1 MEIHLGKFLGRGMD
15 RFCYENLDNPN
26 TCLKVSKLDN
36 SRQSIKEAR
45 YFKYLQKK
53 GIAPSFMPKFV
64 GLYTIGNDMIMEQ
77 EYFRTTEEETA
88 IGLREYL
95 SVASDAEL
103 EELEKE
109 LQKLKAEMIRLNV
122 IVTDMRTTNFMVML
136 KDKKIEKLVIFDGY
150 GCPELIPLAQWIPS
164 LGKRKLEK
172 HWKRFFGRYE
182 AEKVQYRQKG
192 ES

>member
-1 MEIHLGKFLGRGMD
+1 MELHYGKFLGRGMD
-15 RFCYENLDNPN
+15 RYCYENEDNPD
-26 TCLKVSKLDN
+26 TCLKVSKLNN
-36 SRQSIKEAR
+36 SRQSIKEAK
-45 YFKYLQKK
+45 YFKYLERK

-64 GLYTIGNDMIMEQ
+64 GLYTIGDDMIMEQ
-77 EYFRTTEEETA
+77 EYFRTTEASTA

-95 SVASDAEL
+95 SVASDS
-103 EELEKE
+103 ELEKLEEE

-150 GCPELIPLAQWIPS
+150 GCPERFPLAQWIPC

-172 HWKRFFGRYE
+172 QWKRFFERYE
-182 AEKVQYRQKG
+182 AEKIEYRSKN
-192 ES
+192 